1 MKVDPANF
9 SDARVVEVWIKVD
22 DSRRVADLIHMRVE
36 VVIQP

>member
-1 MKVDPANF
+1 MPASPARF

-22 DSRRVADLIHMRVE
+22 DSRAVGDLIHLRVD